1 MVKWVIIVKTNNLE
15 QRSKQVLQEC
25 IESIPFVELRGQIG
39 QGNAQ
44 DKPYDFMVNIIIKG
58 KSLNL
63 IVEVKN
69 NGEPRNARQAVNQL
83 LRYKKNLSDV
93 YGILIAPYISQ
104 QAADICIDAG
114 IGYIDLSGNCYL
126 SFENVFIHKEG
137 KPNLFSTSRS
147 LRSLYSPKAER
158 ILRVLMINGPKDWKI
173 EELAKEADV
182 SIGLVAKVKKLLL
195 DREWVNTK
203 RIGFSLVKPFNL
215 LQDWASNY
223 KFDRNETYDF
233 YTMLDIPEIE
243 QRLSEES
250 FKSGIEFGL
259 TGFSGAIRLAPM
271 VRYQRAWFYINTDIE
286 QLTNKVDLKPVSS
299 GANVTIM
306 KPYDEGVFYNT
317 QNVDGMPIVSAVQIY
332 LDLMKI
338 RGRGEEAANA
348 VLERVIRKI
357 W

>member
-1 MVKWVIIVKTNNLE
+1 MKWVIIVKTINLE

-25 IESIPFVELRGQIG
+25 IGSIPFVELRGQIG

-44 DKPYDFMVNIIIKG
+44 DIPYDFMVNIITKG

-137 KPNLFSTSRS
+137 KPNLFSDSRS

-158 ILRVLMINGPKDWKI
+158 ILRV
-173 EELAKEADV
+173 
-182 SIGLVAKVKKLLL
+182 
-195 DREWVNTK
+195 
-203 RIGFSLVKPFNL
+203 
-215 LQDWASNY
+215 
-223 KFDRNETYDF
+223 
-233 YTMLDIPEIE
+233 
-243 QRLSEES
+243 
-250 FKSGIEFGL
+250 
-259 TGFSGAIRLAPM
+259 
-271 VRYQRAWFYINTDIE
+271 
-286 QLTNKVDLKPVSS
+286 
-299 GANVTIM
+299 
-306 KPYDEGVFYNT
+306 
-317 QNVDGMPIVSAVQIY
+317 
-332 LDLMKI
+332 
-338 RGRGEEAANA
+338 
-348 VLERVIRKI
+348 
-357 W
+357 